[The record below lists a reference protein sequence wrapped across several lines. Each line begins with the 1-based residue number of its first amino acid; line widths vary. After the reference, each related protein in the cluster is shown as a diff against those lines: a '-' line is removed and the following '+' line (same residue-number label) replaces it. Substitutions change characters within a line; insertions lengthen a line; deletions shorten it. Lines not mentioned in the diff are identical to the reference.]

1 MEDGDFDFD
10 EFMENSNRDFE
21 MKLEEYRD
29 RMMQM
34 AIETNYENILKN
46 GINEYHLRHMYD
58 NELRDLSNT
67 FKMMLEY
74 FEAHEEY
81 EKCAVVLRE
90 QNKVNS
96 VIDRKLID
104 KDI

>member
-1 MEDGDFDFD
+1 MEDEDFNFD

-81 EKCAVVLRE
+81 EKCTVVLRE